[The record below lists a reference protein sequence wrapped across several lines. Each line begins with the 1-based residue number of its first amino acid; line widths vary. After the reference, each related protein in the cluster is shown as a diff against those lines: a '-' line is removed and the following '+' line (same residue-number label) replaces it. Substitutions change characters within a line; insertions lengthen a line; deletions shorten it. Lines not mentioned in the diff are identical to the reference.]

1 MPGLTIGQLANVTHV
16 SAATIRFY
24 ERKGLLSAPGRRRS
38 GYRQYEAINRR
49 QLLFIRC
56 ARELGFSLDD
66 VAELLRLHISDDRK
80 NASTTIEKFQST
92 VASKIAALQT
102 CERGLLELRKAV
114 ADRWSDEERV
124 SALDLF
130 DPSLLKIER

>member
-1 MPGLTIGQLANVTHV
+1 MPGLTIGQLANVTQV

-66 VAELLRLHISDDRK
+66 VAELLALHVSDDRK
-80 NASTTIEKFQST
+80 TARVTVDKFQKT

-102 CERGLLELRKAV
+102 CERGLLELKKAV
-114 ADRWSDEERV
+114 VDRWSDEERAF
-124 SALDLF
+124 ALDLF
-130 DPSLLKIER
+130 DPSLLKVKR